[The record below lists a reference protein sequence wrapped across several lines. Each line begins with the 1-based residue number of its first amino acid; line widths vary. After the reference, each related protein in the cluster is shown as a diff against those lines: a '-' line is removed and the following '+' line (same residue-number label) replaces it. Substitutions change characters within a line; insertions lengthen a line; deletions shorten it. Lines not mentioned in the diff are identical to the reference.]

1 MASEKV
7 LEMKKAQVAELA
19 GKMTDSVAGV
29 LVEYKG
35 ISVADDTNLRRELRE
50 AGIDYSVIKNSII
63 SRAAEEA
70 GLDGLKDVLTG
81 TTAIAISK
89 EDHVAAARILKNFS
103 KTHDFFQI
111 KSGYLNGEVV
121 DLATVNYLADLPT
134 YEVLLAT
141 VCNAFNAPIASF
153 ARVIQA
159 VVDKKEEEGDVAPA
173 AEEAAPAGPTEVTVL
188 LKEVGQQKIAVIKAV
203 KEATGLNL
211 MDAKKIVDAVTPDN
225 PGVIKENVKVEDAD
239 AIKEAIV
246 AAGGVVEYK

>member
-7 LEMKKAQVAELA
+7 LEMKKAQVTELA
-19 GKMTDSVAGV
+19 GKLKDSVAGV

-35 ISVADDTNLRRELRE
+35 INVADDTNLRRELRE
-50 AGIDYSVIKNSII
+50 AGIEYTVIKNSILG
-63 SRAAEEA
+63 RAAEEA

-81 TTAIAISK
+81 TTALAISK

-103 KTHDFFQI
+103 KGHDFFQI

-121 DLATVNYLADLPT
+121 DLATVNSLADLPT

-159 VVDKKEEEGDVAPA
+159 VVDKKAEEGDVAPA
-173 AEEAAPAGPTEVTVL
+173 AEEAAPAAEEAPAEAPAA
-188 LKEVGQQKIAVIKAV
+188 EEAAPAEAPAEEAAPAVEAAV
-203 KEATGLNL
+203 E
-211 MDAKKIVDAVTPDN
+211 
-225 PGVIKENVKVEDAD
+225 E
-239 AIKEAIV
+239 V
-246 AAGGVVEYK
+246 AATEEAPIEEAKEE

>member
-35 ISVADDTNLRRELRE
+35 INVADDTNLRRELRE

-63 SRAAEEA
+63 GRAAEQA

-121 DLATVNYLADLPT
+121 DLATVNSGQLSGRPAHLRSSSRHRLQRIQRT
-134 YEVLLAT
+134 HRVLRT
-141 VCNAFNAPIASF
+141 GHPGCC
-153 ARVIQA
+153 R
-159 VVDKKEEEGDVAPA
+159 
-173 AEEAAPAGPTEVTVL
+173 
-188 LKEVGQQKIAVIKAV
+188 QKVR
-203 KEATGLNL
+203 GRRSRS
-211 MDAKKIVDAVTPDN
+211 
-225 PGVIKENVKVEDAD
+225 GR
-239 AIKEAIV
+239 
-246 AAGGVVEYK
+246 

>member
-35 ISVADDTNLRRELRE
+35 INVADDTNLRRELRE

-121 DLATVNYLADLPT
+121 DLATVNSLADLPT

-173 AEEAAPAGPTEVTVL
+173 AEEAAPAAEEAPAEAP
-188 LKEVGQQKIAVIKAV
+188 AVE
-203 KEATGLNL
+203 EAP
-211 MDAKKIVDAVTPDN
+211 A
-225 PGVIKENVKVEDAD
+225 E
-239 AIKEAIV
+239 EAPAEEAP
-246 AAGGVVEYK
+246 AAE